1 MITIE
6 RLDHLVLTVASIG
19 RSCAFYETVLG
30 MRREVFG
37 ADRVALRFGQ
47 QKINLHEVGHE
58 FEPKARLATAGSA
71 DLCFLTGT
79 SLAEVEAHF
88 IRLGVAIELG
98 PVLRAGAVGSIL
110 SLYIRDPD
118 GNLIEIANPS
128 RESGATG

>member
-1 MITIE
+1 MITID
-6 RLDHLVLTVASIG
+6 RLDHLVLTVASIE

-30 MRREVFG
+30 MTREVFG

-47 QKINLHEVGHE
+47 QKFNLHEVGHE

-79 SLAEVEAHF
+79 LAEVEAHF
-88 IRLGVAIELG
+88 AMLGVAIELG

-110 SLYIRDPD
+110 SLYLRDPD
-118 GNLIEIANPS
+118 GNLIEISNPS